1 MSHPEWE
8 QEAHRGY
15 LPTSE
20 EVRWCYLASVVL
32 DYRAGECHC
41 PLVEIGGLR
50 DWAVLEIRLPY
61 ISGCPQLRLAPLE
74 KGHTGGAKEGDSE
87 QGLTIDRCR
96 ETDQNV
102 LGLL

>member
-1 MSHPEWE
+1 MPCPEQEW
-8 QEAHRGY
+8 EAHRGY

-20 EVRWCYLASVVL
+20 EVRQCYLASVVL
-32 DYRAGECHC
+32 DYRVGEGHC

-61 ISGCPQLRLAPLE
+61 VSGCPQLRLTPLE
-74 KGHTGGAKEGDSE
+74 KGHTSGAKEGASE
-87 QGLTIDRCR
+87 QGLTIDRYR
-96 ETDQNV
+96 ETDQDV